1 MCNLLKIKSR
11 IQKLKYV
18 INHVTR
24 VINKPKLNQA
34 IGDMGTTGNFVR
46 AGTPVDDIKVAI
58 NPIEIEMPNGS
69 IEKSTQRATCG
80 SQDCPKK

>member
-1 MCNLLKIKSR
+1 M
-11 IQKLKYV
+11 KYV

-58 NPIEIEMPNGS
+58 NPIEIEIPNGS
-69 IEKSTQRATCG
+69 IEKARIRAIYG
-80 SQDCPKK
+80 SRDCLKN